1 MKKNNDKLIENNV
14 QMPFYKILSTLVLIS
29 SLAYFTYALI
39 TVDNIITNI
48 KYLSTPLF
56 ILVISIFLF
65 IISIK
70 GTRKKNLSI
79 IFSLILMIFALFN
92 FMNDIQ
98 VIKLPQDEKIISY
111 VNLPYKTLSEWTEKN
126 NIELV
131 TEYEY
136 SDSIDE
142 GNIIRIDIN
151 EGTLV
156 KEIKKITAVIS
167 EGPDYDKLVIVPS
180 MIGWNID
187 DVVKFIKDN
196 HIIGVE
202 VEYELSDEEK
212 DTIIKQDKNGDI
224 RRAQEWTLTASL
236 GKEADIVSEIALIN
250 LKDMSLFDS
259 TLWLKRNNIKYT
271 LEYEFDNKIKRNN
284 VINQNIKEGELIK
297 VSETEV
303 ILKISKGKAIKAPD
317 LLTMTVEE
325 ITNWVI
331 DNKLKIA
338 FEEIYDEKIETGKV
352 IDSSVKLNDK
362 VESGTLITITIS
374 KGQIKM
380 QSFSSLYEF
389 KTWANKYNISYS
401 EAYEYSNSIGKGNV
415 ISYSYS
421 ENEIID
427 PDGIIYVKVSL
438 GKAVTIQNFIGKSK
452 SDATS
457 ICNSIGIKCSFVTGT
472 YTNYNENVV
481 YAQSKANGS
490 KVTSG
495 SSITLTLSKGI
506 PTTKTLYIQP
516 NWLVLGDA
524 DATINSLKK
533 QFCNNFPG
541 VTFAFEKRS
550 DNSLQKGMIPK
561 NSPTNDG
568 SSVKQGNTYTIYVVG
583 N

>member
-1 MKKNNDKLIENNV
+1 MKNNDKLIEKTKL
-14 QMPFYKILSTLVLIS
+14 PFYKVLSTLVLIS

-39 TVDNIITNI
+39 NVDNIITNI

-56 ILVISIFLF
+56 ILIISIFIF

-70 GTRKKNLSI
+70 GSRKKNLQI
-79 IFSLILMIFALFN
+79 IFSLILITFTLFN
-92 FMNDIQ
+92 FMNDIN
-98 VIKLPQDEKIISY
+98 VIILPQEEKMISY

-126 NIELV
+126 KIQLI

-136 SDSIDE
+136 SDTIDE
-142 GNIIRIDIN
+142 GNIIRIDIS
-151 EGTLV
+151 EGTPV

-167 EGPDYDKLVIVPS
+167 EGPDYDKLIIVPS

-196 HIIGVE
+196 HIIGVSI
-202 VEYELSDEEK
+202 EYELSDEEK

-236 GKEADIVSEIALIN
+236 GTEADLPENIEMIDLVN
-250 LKDMSLFDS
+250 MSLFDS

-271 LEYEFDNKIKRNN
+271 LEYNFDNKIKRNN
-284 VINQNIKEGELIK
+284 VINQNINKGETIDI
-297 VSETEV
+297 SEKEV
-303 ILKISKGKAIKAPD
+303 ILTISKGKAIDVPD
-317 LLTMTVEE
+317 LLKMSVEE
-325 ITNWVI
+325 ITNWII
-331 DNKLKIA
+331 DNKLKIS

-352 IDSSVKLNDK
+352 IDSSVKLKDK
-362 VESGTLITITIS
+362 VEIGTLITITIS

-380 QSFSSLYEF
+380 QNFESLYEF
-389 KTWANKYNISYS
+389 KTWANKYNIAYS
-401 EAYEYSNSIGKGNV
+401 ESYEYSNSVGKGYV

-438 GKAVTIQNFIGKSK
+438 GKAVTIPSFIGKTK
-452 SDATS
+452 NDATS
-457 ICNSIGIKCSFVTGT
+457 ICNNIGIKCNFVTGT
-472 YTNYNENVV
+472 YTDYNSNVV
-481 YAQSKANGS
+481 YDQSKGNGT

-495 SSITLTLSKGI
+495 STITLTLSKGV
-506 PTTKTLYIQP
+506 PTTKRLFIQP

-524 DATINSLKK
+524 DSTIESLKK
-533 QFCNNFPG
+533 QFSNNFPG
-541 VTFAFEKRS
+541 VTFVFEKRS
-550 DNSLQKGMIPK
+550 DNTLQKGMIPK

-568 SSVKQGNTYTIYVVG
+568 SSVKQGNTYTIYIVG